1 VVPVAGDRPDDLAA
15 ARVEGATSV
24 AALLDAAVDLVT

>member
-1 VVPVAGDRPDDLAA
+1 VVRVAGERPDDLAA
-15 ARVEGATSV
+15 ARAEGAASV